1 SLPRYISDSNGDMRR
16 AELNKV
22 IVVAADGTRGLA
34 NGLNLD
40 ARHRRQSTRKKL
52 VLHFAS
58 DGYLVLQAPALVF
71 HFDELAD
78 GAGHPV
84 ERFAQLAQLVAALNA
99 HMVCQV
105 ARLHVLGR
113 AIEFGD
119 GPRDGARHHYSGD
132 ERNTLDQEQQHRQSK
147 ESNEVQ

>member
-1 SLPRYISDSNGDMRR
+1 MIASIRKHLTAQGRLQTGHQQCRGNSLPRYISDSNGDMRR

-84 ERFAQLAQLVAALNA
+84 ERFAQL
-99 HMVCQV
+99 
-105 ARLHVLGR
+105 
-113 AIEFGD
+113 
-119 GPRDGARHHYSGD
+119 
-132 ERNTLDQEQQHRQSK
+132 
-147 ESNEVQ
+147 